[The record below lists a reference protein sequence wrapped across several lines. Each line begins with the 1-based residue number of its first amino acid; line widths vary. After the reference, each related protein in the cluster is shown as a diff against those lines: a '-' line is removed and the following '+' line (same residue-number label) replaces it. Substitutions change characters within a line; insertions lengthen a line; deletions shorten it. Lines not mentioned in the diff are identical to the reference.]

1 MGLFIRQF
9 GLLCIFLSVE
19 SSSYFHG
26 NFMETKAIAAYVEN
40 LIFILCEIVSSFFLI
55 YRMTRDPNDSQSG
68 SFLDYCHNN

>member
-26 NFMETKAIAAYVEN
+26 NIMETKAIAAYVEN
-40 LIFILCEIVSSFFLI
+40 LICILCEIVSHRFFSFI
-55 YRMTRDPNDSQSG
+55 A
-68 SFLDYCHNN
+68 